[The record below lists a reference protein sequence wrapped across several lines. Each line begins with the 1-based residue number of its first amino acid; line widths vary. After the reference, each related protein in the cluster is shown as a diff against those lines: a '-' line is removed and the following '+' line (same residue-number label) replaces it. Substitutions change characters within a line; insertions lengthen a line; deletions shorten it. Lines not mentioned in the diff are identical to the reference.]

1 MTTAAIYLRLSNDDG
16 RQGESLSIEGQ
27 RQDCSAYA
35 ERQGWSV
42 VEFEDDGFSASK
54 DIRASIADSVA
65 HAARDRL
72 NPGWH
77 DVDDLED
84 LPDCWA

>member
-35 ERQGWSV
+35 ERLGPSLYLCGINK
-42 VEFEDDGFSASK
+42 E
-54 DIRASIADSVA
+54 
-65 HAARDRL
+65 
-72 NPGWH
+72 
-77 DVDDLED
+77 
-84 LPDCWA
+84 